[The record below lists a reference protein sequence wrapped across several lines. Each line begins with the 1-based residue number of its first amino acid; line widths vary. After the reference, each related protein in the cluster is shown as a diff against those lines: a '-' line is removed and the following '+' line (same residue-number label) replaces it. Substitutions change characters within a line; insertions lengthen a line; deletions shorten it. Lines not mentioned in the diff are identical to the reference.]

1 MKITIDTDE
10 KTLSTQDGDS
20 LTTLPLYSK
29 DAFETLSK
37 YWVKVGWNQK
47 YVYTFSWFGRPVIQL
62 PEDMIRMQEVIYQL
76 RPDVIVETGV
86 AHGGSLVFYAS
97 LMQAMDK
104 GHVIGIDIEIRPH
117 NREAIEAHPLFHRIE
132 LVEGSSTDPSIVDTV
147 KNMIRDDEKVLVIL
161 DSNHTYQHVL
171 DELNAYADLVP
182 VGSYI
187 VATDGVMQELTDVPR
202 GQTEWD
208 EDNPTRA
215 ASDFAK
221 NDDRFVVVQP
231 EWPFN
236 ESELTENVT
245 HWPGAWLQ
253 RVK

>member
-1 MKITIDTDE
+1 MLR
-10 KTLSTQDGDS
+10 LS
-20 LTTLPLYSK
+20 
-29 DAFETLSK
+29 
-37 YWVKVGWNQK
+37 
-47 YVYTFSWFGRPVIQL
+47 
-62 PEDMIRMQEVIYQL
+62 
-76 RPDVIVETGV
+76 
-86 AHGGSLVFYAS
+86 
-97 LMQAMDK
+97 
-104 GHVIGIDIEIRPH
+104 
-117 NREAIEAHPLFHRIE
+117 
-132 LVEGSSTDPSIVDTV
+132 
-147 KNMIRDDEKVLVIL
+147 
-161 DSNHTYQHVL
+161 
-171 DELNAYADLVP
+171 
-182 VGSYI
+182 I